1 VGRVKTGMLVV
12 ALIIAIAFSFGC
24 WKFERWINWK
34 FDYGQRVEERIDA
47 LEKRIEALENR

>member
-1 VGRVKTGMLVV
+1 MKTGMLVV